1 MLELCAESAF
11 KDGSSQNLI
20 EHAQSVPSV
29 ARIRL
34 GEGGEERVRGM
45 VERLRDST
53 ERQLELGIVP
63 RFDRGFGYFDLRENS
78 DG

>member
-1 MLELCAESAF
+1 
-11 KDGSSQNLI
+11 
-20 EHAQSVPSV
+20 
-29 ARIRL
+29 L